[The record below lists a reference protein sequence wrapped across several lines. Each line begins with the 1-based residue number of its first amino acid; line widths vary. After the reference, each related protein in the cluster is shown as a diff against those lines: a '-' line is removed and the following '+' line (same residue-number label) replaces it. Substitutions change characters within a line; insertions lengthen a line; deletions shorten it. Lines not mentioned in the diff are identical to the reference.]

1 MSNAALNNV
10 SLYLESIGDP
20 GIAPVARTFTF
31 AVIPA
36 GASVLVGWD
45 ADFQHATPGKRL
57 VSFVARA
64 DGFTSR
70 RSIQQI
76 FVSQTRFDAASN
88 TYTCT
93 VEEGTLTVSDIAAIA
108 PAMEWG
114 QGQGKG
120 GDCRCPPG
128 YCPRFRPA

>member
-1 MSNAALNNV
+1 V
-10 SLYLESIGDP
+10 
-20 GIAPVARTFTF
+20 
-31 AVIPA
+31 

-45 ADFQHATPGKRL
+45 ADFQNATPGKRL
-57 VSFVARA
+57 VSFIARA

-76 FVSQTRFDAASN
+76 FVSQTRFDAATN

-93 VEEGTLTVSDIAAIA
+93 VEEGTLTVSKMSAIA
-108 PAMEWG
+108 PGVEW
-114 QGQGKG
+114 GQGKG

-128 YCPRFRPA
+128 YGPWVPTGLTMAWAPNPPYIAEYMATCRFPTHGGRSSPSSSQL